1 MGVSKQEYQRRKAAG
16 ECVICQKPARVTQ
29 RGKLGI
35 RCEKC
40 NENVKALNA
49 KYEPKRPPRRTV
61 ASVKTRNCALMSQPR
76 MLLTFQGEAEK
87 QGLAQHWGQIVAEA
101 YRLYNRSMNAQSTL
115 PFEQRTAALSLL
127 ADSFHVALAD
137 MRNQVC
143 ASPVAVVEEARS
155 YEPFRCY
162 TQYVSP
168 VNGAL

>member
-16 ECVICQKPARVTQ
+16 ECVLCQKPARVTQ
-29 RGKLGI
+29 RGTLGI

-61 ASVKTRNCALMSQPR
+61 ASIKTRNCALMSQPR

-87 QGLAQHWGQIVAEA
+87 QGLAQHWEQIVAEA
-101 YRLYNRSMNAQSTL
+101 YRLYNRSMKGQDTL
-115 PFEQRTAALSLL
+115 PFGERTAALSLL

-155 YEPFRCY
+155 YEPFRRY

-168 VNGAL
+168 VNEAL